1 MSALRQAQ
9 EPGDGQAREPGDGQA
24 RESGSGLARDLVEVR
39 DLVKTFPS
47 RNAWGRTIGTVRA
60 VDGIDLTIR
69 RGETLAL
76 VGESG
81 SGKSTLGRCI
91 LQMDEPTSGTVIYD
105 GVDLTALPRS
115 RRAPYHRSMQV
126 IFQDPFS
133 SLNPHR
139 TALQNVMEPL
149 TVLAPDADPRA
160 RAVEALAAVGIEGD
174 AVHRRP
180 RAFSGGQRQRIVIA
194 RAIAVRPGFVVC
206 DEPLS
211 ALDMSIQAQ
220 VTELLL
226 QLQRELEL
234 TYLFISHDLSV
245 VREIATRTAVMN
257 RGRIVE
263 LGPTAEVFASA
274 QHPYTRHL
282 LDAALSTDPAQA
294 RRRLERISARPE
306 PVGLEPDGTALA
318 EVSPGH
324 FVLR

>member
-1 MSALRQAQ
+1 MSVQTEELVRV
-9 EPGDGQAREPGDGQA
+9 DG
-24 RESGSGLARDLVEVR
+24 
-39 DLVKTFPS
+39 LVKTFPL
-47 RNAWGRTIGTVRA
+47 RNAWGRRTGTVQA

-91 LQMDEPTSGTVIYD
+91 LQMEEPTAGTVTYD

-115 RRAPYHRSMQV
+115 ERAAHHRSMQV

-139 TALQNVMEPL
+139 TALQNVLEPL
-149 TVLAPDADPRA
+149 TVLAPGDDVQSRA
-160 RAVEALAAVGIEGD
+160 IEALAAVGIEGD

-220 VTELLL
+220 VTDLLL
-226 QLQRELEL
+226 QLQRDLDL
-234 TYLFISHDLSV
+234 TYLFITHDLSV

-263 LGPTAEVFASA
+263 LGPTAAVFASP
-274 QHPYTRHL
+274 QHAYTRHL
-282 LDAALSTDPAQA
+282 LDAALTADPARA
-294 RRRLERISARPE
+294 RARLDRISARPE
-306 PVGLEPDGTALA
+306 PIGLEPDGTELV

-324 FVLR
+324 VVLR

>member
-1 MSALRQAQ
+1 VTDQTTT
-9 EPGDGQAREPGDGQA
+9 
-24 RESGSGLARDLVEVR
+24 GLTGTEDLVRVEG
-39 DLVKTFPS
+39 LVKTFPV
-47 RNAWGRTIGTVRA
+47 RDAWGRRRGEVRA
-60 VDGIDLTIR
+60 VDGVDLTIR

-91 LQMDEPTSGTVIYD
+91 LQMDEPTSGTVAYD
-105 GVDLTALPRS
+105 GTELTSLPRA
-115 RRAPYHRSMQV
+115 RRATFHRSMQV

-139 TALQNVMEPL
+139 TALQNVLEPL
-149 TVLAPDADPRA
+149 SVLTPEVDTRA
-160 RAVEALAAVGIEGD
+160 AAVDALAAVGISGD
-174 AVHRRP
+174 AIHRRP

-194 RAIAVRPGFVVC
+194 RAIAVRPDFVVC

-226 QLQRELEL
+226 QLQRELKL

-245 VREIATRTAVMN
+245 VREIADRTAVMN

-263 LGPTAEVFASA
+263 LGPTAEVFASP
-274 QHPYTRHL
+274 QHAYTRHL
-282 LDAALSTDPAQA
+282 LDAALSIDPTAA
-294 RRRLERISARPE
+294 RRRLENISTRP
-306 PVGLEPDGTALA
+306 GLVETDLDGAGLA
-318 EVSPGH
+318 EVAPGH

>member
-1 MSALRQAQ
+1 MSEQTI
-9 EPGDGQAREPGDGQA
+9 D
-24 RESGSGLARDLVEVR
+24 DLVRV
-39 DLVKTFPS
+39 DALVKTFPL
-47 RNAWGRTIGTVRA
+47 RNAWGRATGTVRA
-60 VDGIDLTIR
+60 VDGVDLTIR

-81 SGKSTLGRCI
+81 SGKSTLGRSI
-91 LQMDEPTSGTVIYD
+91 LQMDEPTSGTVTYD
-105 GVDLTALPRS
+105 GVDLTSLPRS

-149 TVLAPDADPRA
+149 TVLAPGGDSRA
-160 RAVEALAAVGIEGD
+160 QAIEALAAVGIDGD

-220 VTELLL
+220 VTDLLL
-226 QLQRELEL
+226 RLQRELAL

-257 RGRIVE
+257 RGCIVE
-263 LGPTAEVFASA
+263 LGPTAEVFASP
-274 QHPYTRHL
+274 QHAYTRHL
-282 LDAALSTDPAQA
+282 LDAALSIDPVQA
-294 RRRLERISARPE
+294 RRRLERISTRPDL
-306 PVGLEPDGTALA
+306 VGLEPEGTALT

>member
-1 MSALRQAQ
+1 MSATDASTAAPAALI
-9 EPGDGQAREPGDGQA
+9 EARG
-24 RESGSGLARDLVEVR
+24 V
-39 DLVKTFPS
+39 VKTYPL
-47 RNAWGRTIGTVRA
+47 RNAWGRTRGFVRA
-60 VDGIDLTIR
+60 VDGVDLTIR

-81 SGKSTLGRCI
+81 SGKSTLGRCL
-91 LQMDEPTSGTVIYD
+91 LQMEEPTSGSVAYD
-105 GVDLTALPRS
+105 GVDLTALS
-115 RRAPYHRSMQV
+115 RAQRAEYHRSMQV

-149 TVLAPDADPRA
+149 AVLAPDTDPRA
-160 RAVEALAAVGIEGD
+160 RALEALAAVGIDGD

-194 RAIAVRPGFVVC
+194 RAIAVRPSFVVC

-220 VTELLL
+220 VTDLLL
-226 QLQRELEL
+226 TLQRELDL

-245 VREIATRTAVMN
+245 VRQIATRTAVMN

-263 LGPTAEVFASA
+263 LGPTAAVFASP
-274 QHPYTRHL
+274 QHWYTRHL
-282 LDAALSTDPAQA
+282 LDAMLTTDPAEA
-294 RRRLERISARPE
+294 RRRLERVSARPE
-306 PVGLEPDGTALA
+306 PAASDQTASKAHDTALA

>member
-1 MSALRQAQ
+1 LTT
-9 EPGDGQAREPGDGQA
+9 G
-24 RESGSGLARDLVEVR
+24 DLVRVQG
-39 DLVKTFPS
+39 LVKTFPVRS
-47 RNAWGRTIGTVRA
+47 AWGRRRGVVRA

-91 LQMDEPTSGTVIYD
+91 LQMDEPTSGTVTYD
-105 GVDLTALPRS
+105 GVELTSLPHA
-115 RRAPYHRSMQV
+115 RRAPFHRSMQV

-149 TVLAPDADPRA
+149 AVLTPDADTRA
-160 RAVEALAAVGIEGD
+160 QAVEALAAVGIDGD
-174 AVHRRP
+174 AIHRRP

-194 RAIAVRPGFVVC
+194 RAIAVRPDFVVC

-220 VTELLL
+220 VTDLLL
-226 QLQRELEL
+226 RLQRELQL

-245 VREIATRTAVMN
+245 VREIADRTAVMN

-263 LGPTAEVFASA
+263 LGPTAEVFASP
-274 QHPYTRHL
+274 QHAYTRHL
-282 LDAALSTDPAQA
+282 LDAALSTDPRTA
-294 RRRLERISARPE
+294 RQRLERISTRPD
-306 PVGLEPDGTALA
+306 PVGLEPDGTTLA

>member
-1 MSALRQAQ
+1 MSGVRQAE
-9 EPGDGQAREPGDGQA
+9 EPGSARTT
-24 RESGSGLARDLVEVR
+24 DLVEVQG
-39 DLVKTFPS
+39 LVKTFPQ
-47 RNAWGRTIGTVRA
+47 RNAWGRTVGTTRA

-91 LQMDEPTSGTVIYD
+91 LQMDEPTSGTVTYE
-105 GVDLTALPRS
+105 GVDLTGLPRAK
-115 RRAPYHRSMQV
+115 RAPYHRSMQV

-149 TVLAPDADPRA
+149 TVLAPDSDPRS
-160 RAVEALAAVGIEGD
+160 RAIEALAAVGIDGD
-174 AVHRRP
+174 AVNRRP

-220 VTELLL
+220 VTDLLL
-226 QLQRELEL
+226 RLQRELEL

-263 LGPTAEVFASA
+263 LGPTAEVFASP

-282 LDAALSTDPAQA
+282 L
-294 RRRLERISARPE
+294 
-306 PVGLEPDGTALA
+306 A
-318 EVSPGH
+318 EYGG
-324 FVLR
+324 

>member
-1 MSALRQAQ
+1 MTEQ
-9 EPGDGQAREPGDGQA
+9 
-24 RESGSGLARDLVEVR
+24 LAPRTPDDLVEVR
-39 DLVKTFPS
+39 GLVKTFPI
-47 RNAWGRTIGTVRA
+47 RNAWGRSRGTVHA

-91 LQMDEPTSGTVIYD
+91 LQMEELTAGTVSYD
-105 GVDLTALPRS
+105 GVALTSLPRA
-115 RRAPYHRSMQV
+115 RRAPFHRSMQV

-139 TALQNVMEPL
+139 TALQNVVEPL
-149 TVLAPDADPRA
+149 SVLAPGGDDHRA
-160 RAVEALAAVGIEGD
+160 RALEALAAVGIEGD

-226 QLQRELEL
+226 RLQRELEL

-263 LGPTAEVFASA
+263 LGPTADVFASP

-282 LDAALSTDPAQA
+282 LDAALSTDPATA
-294 RRRLERISARPE
+294 RRRLERISSRPE
-306 PVGLEPDGTALA
+306 HVAAEPLSTVLA
-318 EVSPGH
+318 EVTPGH

>member
-1 MSALRQAQ
+1 MSAYEADAV
-9 EPGDGQAREPGDGQA
+9 PTDAA
-24 RESGSGLARDLVEVR
+24 DLVRVEG
-39 DLVKTFPS
+39 LVKTFPV
-47 RNAWGRTIGTVRA
+47 RNAWGRTRGTVRA
-60 VDGIDLTIR
+60 VDGVDLTIR

-91 LQMDEPTSGTVIYD
+91 LQMEEPTSGSIAYD
-105 GVDLTALPRS
+105 GVELTALR
-115 RRAPYHRSMQV
+115 RAERAPYHRSMQV

-149 TVLAPDADPRA
+149 TALAPGADVRDRA
-160 RAVEALAAVGIEGD
+160 LESLREVGIDGD

-194 RAIAVRPGFVVC
+194 RAIAVRPAFVVC

-220 VTELLL
+220 VTDLLL
-226 QLQRELEL
+226 RLQRDLAL

-263 LGPTAEVFASA
+263 LGATADVFASP
-274 QHPYTRHL
+274 QHPYTQRL
-282 LDAALSTDPAQA
+282 LDAALSVDPLEA
-294 RRRLERISARPE
+294 RRRLERISSRPDQAAAPAE
-306 PVGLEPDGTALA
+306 GTALA
-318 EVSPGH
+318 EVAPGH

>member
-1 MSALRQAQ
+1 MSGVRQAE
-9 EPGDGQAREPGDGQA
+9 EPGSARTT
-24 RESGSGLARDLVEVR
+24 DLVEVQG
-39 DLVKTFPS
+39 LVKTFPQ
-47 RNAWGRTIGTVRA
+47 RNAWGRTVGTTRA

-91 LQMDEPTSGTVIYD
+91 LQMDEPTSGTVTYE
-105 GVDLTALPRS
+105 GVDLTGLPRAK
-115 RRAPYHRSMQV
+115 RAPYHRSMQV

-149 TVLAPDADPRA
+149 TVLAPDSDPRS
-160 RAVEALAAVGIEGD
+160 RAIEALAAVGIDGD
-174 AVHRRP
+174 AVNRRP

-220 VTELLL
+220 VTDLLL
-226 QLQRELEL
+226 RLQRELEL

-263 LGPTAEVFASA
+263 LGPTAEVFASP

-294 RRRLERISARPE
+294 RRRLERISTRPE

-318 EVSPGH
+318 EVAPGH

>member
-1 MSALRQAQ
+1 MT
-9 EPGDGQAREPGDGQA
+9 EPLTPEGGTDAATGAP
-24 RESGSGLARDLVEVR
+24 SDLVEVR
-39 DLVKTFPS
+39 GLVKTYPL
-47 RNAWGRTIGTVRA
+47 RNAWGRARGTVRA
-60 VDGIDLTIR
+60 VDGVDLAIR

-91 LQMDEPTSGTVIYD
+91 LQMEEPTDGSVLYG
-105 GVDLTALPRS
+105 GVDLTALPRG
-115 RRAPYHRSMQV
+115 RRAGFHRSMQV

-139 TALQNVMEPL
+139 TALQNVAEPL
-149 TVLAPDADPRA
+149 QALEPGADARA
-160 RAVEALAAVGIEGD
+160 RALEALAAVGIDGD

-194 RAIAVRPGFVVC
+194 RAIAVRPAFVVC

-226 QLQRELEL
+226 RLQRELQL

-245 VREIATRTAVMN
+245 VREIATRTAVMH

-263 LGPTAEVFASA
+263 LGPTESVFASP
-274 QHPYTRHL
+274 QHPYTQRL
-282 LDAALSTDPAQA
+282 LDAALAIDPAEA
-294 RRRLERISARPE
+294 RRRLERISTRPE
-306 PVGLEPDGTALA
+306 PDSADHDGTALA
-318 EVSPGH
+318 EVAPGH
-324 FVLR
+324 FARR

>member
-1 MSALRQAQ
+1 MS
-9 EPGDGQAREPGDGQA
+9 EPIASPA
-24 RESGSGLARDLVEVR
+24 SGDLVEVR
-39 DLVKTFPS
+39 GLVKTFPL
-47 RNAWGRTIGTVRA
+47 RNAWGRTRGTVQA

-91 LQMDEPTSGTVIYD
+91 LQMEEPTAGTVTYD
-105 GVDLTALPRS
+105 GVELTSLPRN
-115 RRAPYHRSMQV
+115 RRAPFHRSMQV

-149 TVLAPDADPRA
+149 TALQAGGDTRA

-220 VTELLL
+220 VTDLLL
-226 QLQRELEL
+226 RLQRELEL

-257 RGRIVE
+257 QGRIVE
-263 LGPTAEVFASA
+263 LGPTADVFASP
-274 QHPYTRHL
+274 QHAYTRHL
-282 LDAALSTDPAQA
+282 LDAALSTDPATA
-294 RRRLERISARPE
+294 RGRLERLSGRPE
-306 PVGLEPDGTALA
+306 LVAADLLSTVLA
-318 EVSPGH
+318 EVAPGH

>member
-1 MSALRQAQ
+1 MSAPTP
-9 EPGDGQAREPGDGQA
+9 EGG
-24 RESGSGLARDLVEVR
+24 RDLIELR
-39 DLVKTFPS
+39 GLVKTFPV
-47 RNAWGRTIGTVRA
+47 RNAWGRTQGTVRA
-60 VDGIDLTIR
+60 VDGVDLTIR

-91 LQMDEPTSGTVIYD
+91 LQMDEPTSGAVTYE
-105 GVDLTALPRS
+105 GVELTSLPRAK
-115 RRAPYHRSMQV
+115 RAPFHRSMQV

-139 TALQNVMEPL
+139 SALQNVMEPL
-149 TVLAPDADPRA
+149 TALEPGTDARA
-160 RAVEALAAVGIEGD
+160 RALEALAAVGIDGD

-194 RAIAVRPGFVVC
+194 RAVAVRPGFVVC

-220 VTELLL
+220 VTDLLL
-226 QLQRELEL
+226 RLQRELDL

-263 LGPTAEVFASA
+263 LGPTAEVFASP
-274 QHPYTRHL
+274 QHAYTRHL
-282 LDAALSTDPAQA
+282 LDAALSTDPATA
-294 RRRLERISARPE
+294 RRRLARISSRPDFE
-306 PVGLEPDGTALA
+306 VAQSESAGEAALV

-324 FVLR
+324 LVLR

>member
-1 MSALRQAQ
+1 MSATDAS
-9 EPGDGQAREPGDGQA
+9 AA
-24 RESGSGLARDLVEVR
+24 VSSTLVEARGV
-39 DLVKTFPS
+39 VKTYPL
-47 RNAWGRTIGTVRA
+47 RNAWGRTRGTVRA
-60 VDGIDLTIR
+60 VDGVDLAIR

-81 SGKSTLGRCI
+81 SGKSTLGRCL
-91 LQMDEPTSGTVIYD
+91 LQMEEPDSGTVAYD
-105 GVDLTALPRS
+105 GVDLTALPRA
-115 RRAPYHRSMQV
+115 RRADYHRSMQI

-149 TVLAPDADPRA
+149 AVLAPGADARA

-220 VTELLL
+220 VTDLLL
-226 QLQRELEL
+226 TLQRELDL

-245 VREIATRTAVMN
+245 VRQIATRTAVMN

-263 LGPTAEVFASA
+263 LGPTAEVFASP
-274 QHPYTRHL
+274 QHAYTRHL
-282 LDAALSTDPAQA
+282 LDAMLTADPAEA

-306 PVGLEPDGTALA
+306 PAAFEAEGGALA
-318 EVSPGH
+318 EVAPGH